1 MKSRIYLFALVL
13 WAFGL
18 QAQNINIQG
27 TVSEASSGLPLP
39 GVSISVDG
47 KATTASDLDG
57 NYTLNNLSDGQVVQF
72 TYVGFTTFSLTATRS
87 GTFDIKMKE
96 EVNTLEDV
104 VVIGYGEKKRKDVT
118 GAVSVISAK
127 TIEDLSPF
135 KTEQALQG
143 TVAGVT
149 VTQQSGAPG
158 AGLDIRIR
166 GVGTNG
172 NAAPLAIIDGYQGD
186 LSLLNPSDIESIT
199 VLKDAQAAIYGTIG
213 ANGVILITTKK
224 GRKNTQTTFSVNT
237 YTGFQ
242 ETTRKLPLLNATEYA
257 LLLNESYANGGQPVP
272 FPNVS
277 NLGSG
282 TDWQDQVFD
291 VSPIRNTDFSF
302 RGGSDKISYMFSA
315 SDFYQEGIVGS
326 EKSDFKRNTARL
338 QLDADLTSKLK
349 FSTNVIYTF
358 IDRDSFNENGLGSV
372 LFNAVNADPTLS
384 VFDTNGNFALI
395 PSTPGYGIEVINPV
409 QQLDNTFNDYKI
421 KKLNGSF
428 GLDYTVTSNLILTG
442 RVGFN
447 TSNSRGKNFNK
458 QVNYGG
464 KVFDITRSSVN
475 QNAIEDNDYTF
486 DFFGSY
492 TFKVL
497 DNHSF
502 TTTLGSTIYKAY
514 GSGLF
519 ATGFDVPNNSWEF
532 ADIALAIGT
541 SPDGGRDVGS
551 YAYDERRLSYFG
563 RLEYNYK
570 DKYLV
575 SMVMRRDASTRFGS
589 DNRVAVFPSITAG
602 WKISEEK
609 FFPQNKI
616 VNFLK
621 MRVSYGELG
630 NDAIGSNLAS
640 GSLSGEATY
649 VINGNLVNGR
659 AIGVLPN
666 PTVSWEEAR
675 KFDFGLDAEAFNS
688 KLKLTAD
695 YFIDTRA
702 DLLIGGIPVSGITG
716 IYAPGSGAPT
726 VNAGSVRN
734 SGIEFATSYNS
745 SSDKNF
751 KFNFGYNVAFIKNEV
766 LEVANQTG
774 FLETG
779 SFGVGQP
786 FISRMQAGQPL
797 GAFFGYQT
805 DGIFQNQAEVDAHPS
820 QLALGAEA
828 APGDLRYK
836 DINGDGVI
844 NLNDRTFLG
853 DPIPDVTMGFNVGFN
868 YKNFDFSAN
877 AYASI
882 GHDMV
887 RNYERALANMNRL
900 DYVLDRWTGEGTS
913 NTVPRVTTGAS
924 GNNVFS
930 DYFVEDA
937 SFLRIQ
943 AIQLGYSLSPKVVE
957 YLGFSKFRI
966 YGAVNNIYTFTK
978 YKGFDPAAS
987 SGAPVGGGIDN
998 GFYPAPRTFMLGL
1011 NLNF

>member
-39 GVSISVDG
+39 GVSISVG
-47 KATTASDLDG
+47 GTATAATDLDG
-57 NYTLNNLSDGQVVQF
+57 NYKLDNLSAGQVVEF
-72 TYVGFTTFSLTATRS
+72 SYVGFQPFSLTITRS
-87 GTFDIKMKE
+87 GTFEIKLKE
-96 EVNTLEDV
+96 AVNVLEDV
-104 VVIGYGEKKRKDVT
+104 VVIGYGEKKRKNVT
-118 GAVSVISAK
+118 GSVAVISTE
-127 TIEDLSPF
+127 TIENLTPF

-166 GVGTNG
+166 GVATNG
-172 NAAPLAIIDGYQGD
+172 NAAPIAIIDGYQGD
-186 LSLLNPSDIESIT
+186 LSLLNPSDIESLT
-199 VLKDAQAAIYGTIG
+199 VLKDAAAAIYGTIG
-213 ANGVILITTKK
+213 ANGIILVTTKK
-224 GRKNTQTTFSVNT
+224 GKKNAKPTLSLNTF
-237 YTGFQ
+237 TGFQ

-257 LLLNESYANGGQPVP
+257 LLTNESYANGGQPVP

-277 NLGSG
+277 NLGTG

-291 VSPIRNTDFSF
+291 TSPIRNTDFSIK
-302 RGGSDKISYMFSA
+302 GGSEKISYMFSA
-315 SDFYQEGIVGS
+315 SDFTQEGIVGR

-338 QLDADLTSKLK
+338 LLTADLSSKLK
-349 FSTNVIYTF
+349 LSTNVIYTY

-384 VFDTNGNFALI
+384 VFNANGDFNPI

-409 QQLDNTFNDYKI
+409 QQLANTFNDYKL
-421 KKLNGSF
+421 KKLNGNFELNYSII
-428 GLDYTVTSNLILTG
+428 DNLLLTG

-447 TSNSRGKNFNK
+447 TANSRGRVFNK
-458 QVNYGG
+458 EVDYGG
-464 KVFDITRSSVN
+464 KVFDIERSSVN

-486 DFFGSY
+486 DFFGAYNFNINSEHN
-492 TFKVL
+492 FKATVG
-497 DNHSF
+497 
-502 TTTLGSTIYKAY
+502 TTIFKQY
-514 GSGLF
+514 GNGLF
-519 ATGFDVPNNSWEF
+519 ATGFDVPNNSWDF
-532 ADIALAIGT
+532 ADISLAIGT

-551 YAYDERRLSYFG
+551 YAYDERRLSYIG
-563 RLEYNYK
+563 RLEYDYK
-570 DKYLV
+570 ERYLL
-575 SMVMRRDASTRFGS
+575 SVMFRRDLSSRFGRS
-589 DNRVAVFPSITAG
+589 NQVANFPSVTAG
-602 WKISEEK
+602 WKISEES
-609 FFPQNKI
+609 FFPKEGKI
-616 VNFLK
+616 NFLK
-621 MRVSYGELG
+621 MRISYGELG
-630 NDAIGSNLAS
+630 NDAIGSNLFA
-640 GSLSGEATY
+640 GALSGEATY
-649 VINGNLVNGR
+649 VINGVLVNGR
-659 AIGVLPN
+659 AVGTLPN
-666 PTVSWEEAR
+666 PNVAWEEAR
-675 KFDFGLDAEAFNS
+675 KFDVGFDIEAFKN
-688 KLKLTAD
+688 KLQITTD
-695 YFIDTRA
+695 YFIDTRSN
-702 DLLIGGIPVSGITG
+702 LLIGNIPISGITG
-716 IYAPGSGAPT
+716 IFAPGSGAPT

-734 SGIEFATSYNS
+734 SGFELAFNYNS
-745 SSDKNF
+745 SSNKAF
-751 KFNFGYNVAFIKNEV
+751 RYNFGYNVAFIKNEV
-766 LEVANQTG
+766 LEVNNQTG

-786 FISRMQAGQPL
+786 FISRMQEGQVL

-836 DINGDGVI
+836 DLNGDGVI
-844 NLNDRTFLG
+844 NLEDRTFIG

-868 YKNFDFSAN
+868 YKNFDFTAN
-877 AYASI
+877 AFASI

-887 RNYERALANMNRL
+887 RNYERVLANMNRL

-943 AIQLGYSLSPKVVE
+943 AIQLGYSLPPKFAE
-957 YLGFSKFRI
+957 SIGFTKFRL
-966 YGAVNNIYTFTK
+966 YGAVNNVYTFTK
-978 YKGFDPAAS
+978 YKGFDPGAS

-998 GFYPAPRTFMLGL
+998 GFYPVPRTYMLGL